1 MEKRRRIVLFG
12 NSIILGTVGAS
23 LHRSLQYDVITMP
36 PSKPE
41 DLNSLAPDIVLFD
54 LEGSRPE
61 TAFRMLESCP
71 SLTLVGISP
80 DNNIVKVWSSRQLR
94 ELSTQDLMGVI
105 DGQSNV
111 PAEIHEGGANDRRYG

>member
-1 MEKRRRIVLFG
+1 MEKRRIVLYG
-12 NSIILGTVGAS
+12 TSVIVGTVGANLRRSPKYEVFS
-23 LHRSLQYDVITMP
+23 LFPAQQSELEVM
-36 PSKPE
+36 
-41 DLNSLAPDIVLFD
+41 APDVVLFD
-54 LEGSRPE
+54 LEAVRPKA
-61 TAFRMLESCP
+61 AFSLLESHP
-71 SLTLVGISP
+71 GLMLVGISP